1 MIHRSFK
8 RNCNHLP
15 ISHWTLVFLWCRY
28 SHRREKRESI
38 NHCQLCRQRHSGY
51 LLFYNLINLIVP
63 MVWKLFICFL
73 ERYKLIINRCSSDPT
88 YPANMEITHS
98 KCLSLTFINAS
109 VYHVWQQSLLQ
120 HRVIK
125 EDFLAP
131 YVIHGLETGFVL
143 FYSVNFIIWGW
154 EERGFTKQQLPTQ

>member
-8 RNCNHLP
+8 RHWNQLP
-15 ISHWTLVFLWCRY
+15 ISHWTPVFQWFRY
-28 SHRREKRESI
+28 THSQEKSENI
-38 NHCQLCRQRHSGY
+38 NHCQLFRQRYSMY
-51 LLFYNLINLIVP
+51 LLFYSLLVA
-63 MVWKLFICFL
+63 MVKKLFICFL
-73 ERYKLIINRCSSDPT
+73 KRYKLIINRCSSDPT
-88 YPANMEITHS
+88 YPANREITHS

-109 VYHVWQQSLLQ
+109 AYHVWQQSLLQ

-143 FYSVNFIIWGW
+143 FYSVNFIIWDW
-154 EERGFTKQQLPTQ
+154 EERGFAKQQLPTQ